1 MLEIMTRKEFG
12 ERLAKL
18 RISANVSAREMSL
31 AIAQHHGY
39 INNIENGRNYPS
51 MEAFFYIC
59 QYLDITPMEFFD
71 VGNVA
76 PKKLE
81 RLTEKMKGLKSEQ
94 LQVIESVVNSMK
106 QG

>member
-1 MLEIMTRKEFG
+1 MKEVFSIKDFAY
-12 ERLAKL
+12 RLSQL
-18 RISANVSAREMSL
+18 RMDKKVSAREMSL
-31 AIAQHHGY
+31 SIGQNEGY
-39 INNIENGRNYPS
+39 INNIENAKNYPS